1 MTLGACLRLNRSR
14 IRDRFGRAFAGSR
27 EDILSAP
34 FHPDVRGEIADC
46 PMDSLTLGC
55 FQEIS
60 SGAVVKFVEDQT
72 AQKLRGGYYTPL
84 DLAAFIARWVR
95 DLEPSRI
102 LEPSCGDGAFLQAMA
117 DVGGFHDVGV
127 VGFELDQVEA
137 RKAAGRAKELNLARV
152 DVRAED
158 FLAWAIDNM
167 EEGGDRFDAIVGNP
181 PFVRYQFLPP
191 TFQTRAARIFEELN
205 LKFTKHT
212 NAWVPFILAS
222 MSLLRPGGRLAM
234 VVPAEIIH
242 VTHAQSLRSYLG
254 KECRRL
260 VIIDPEEL
268 WFDGTLQGAVI
279 LMAEK
284 LSGPRQKSEGLGM
297 VPVRGREFLRRSPS
311 EVFAAPQPINGKTVA
326 GKWTRALLDVETRR
340 LFDEMEEHPDVH
352 RFEDIARVD
361 VGIVTGANKFF
372 LVPDETVEIF
382 GLSKYA
388 HPMFGRSEH
397 CPGVIYDE
405 RQHAAN
411 AEKGSPTN
419 FLWFDDAP
427 SSMRSGPKRY
437 IESGEREMLH
447 TRYKCRIREPWFKVP
462 SVYATEVGMLKR
474 SHDTPR
480 LILNRVGAYTT
491 DTAYRIRTRDVA
503 GNRLVGCFLNPMT
516 ALSAELEGRHYGGG
530 VLELIPSEIERLLIP
545 LPLQVDIDLEA
556 LDASIRTRPTHE
568 TLECQGKIVL
578 GALGIPKAKQD
589 SALEG
594 WRKLRDRR
602 HRTSTDEPAE
612 TII

>member
-1 MTLGACLRLNRSR
+1 M
-14 IRDRFGRAFAGSR
+14 
-27 EDILSAP
+27 
-34 FHPDVRGEIADC
+34 
-46 PMDSLTLGC
+46 
-55 FQEIS
+55 
-60 SGAVVKFVEDQT
+60 KFIEQQS

-84 DLAAFIARWVR
+84 DLAAFITRWVR
-95 DLEPSRI
+95 EGRADRV
-102 LEPSCGDGAFLQAMA
+102 LEPSCGDGAFFQAMA
-117 DVGGFHDVGV
+117 DVGGFNDAEVI
-127 VGFELDQVEA
+127 GFELDDDEA
-137 RKAAGRAKELNLARV
+137 AKAFRRARELGLGKSE
-152 DVRAED
+152 VRAED

-167 EEGGDRFDAIVGNP
+167 EDGGERFDAVVGNP

-191 TFQTRAARIFEELN
+191 TFQTRAARIFDELG

-222 MSLLRPGGRLAM
+222 LALLRPGGRLAM

-260 VIIDPEEL
+260 VVIDPEEL

-284 LSGPRQKSEGLGM
+284 RSGPRQKSEGLGM
-297 VPVRGREFLRRSPS
+297 VPVRGREFVRRSPA
-311 EVFAAPQPINGKTVA
+311 ELFAEPQSINGKTVA
-326 GKWTRALLDVETRR
+326 GKWTRALLDLETRQ
-340 LFDEMEEHPDVH
+340 LFDELEAHAEVH
-352 RFEDIARVD
+352 RFEEVARVD

-372 LVPDETVEIF
+372 LVSDETVETF

-397 CPGVIYDE
+397 CPGIIYDE

-411 AEKGSPTN
+411 AERGSPTN

-427 SSMRSGPKRY
+427 AKMKSGPRRY
-437 IESGEREMLH
+437 IEQGERESLH
-447 TRYKCRIREPWFKVP
+447 TRYKCRIRAPWYKVP
-462 SVYATEVGMLKR
+462 SVYSTEIGMLKR

-480 LILNRVGAYTT
+480 LILNRIGAYTT
-491 DTAYRIRTRDVA
+491 DTAYRIRTTDVA
-503 GNRLVGCFLNPMT
+503 GDRLVGCFLNPLT

-545 LPLQVDIDLEA
+545 LPAAANVDLEK
-556 LDASIRTRPTHE
+556 LDASIRARPAHE
-568 TLECQGKIVL
+568 TLERQGETVL
-578 GALGIPKAKQD
+578 GALGISKAKQA

-602 HRTSTDEPAE
+602 HRTSTEEQVDA
-612 TII
+612 TA

>member
-1 MTLGACLRLNRSR
+1 M
-14 IRDRFGRAFAGSR
+14 
-27 EDILSAP
+27 
-34 FHPDVRGEIADC
+34 
-46 PMDSLTLGC
+46 
-55 FQEIS
+55 
-60 SGAVVKFVEDQT
+60 KFVADQT
-72 AQKLRGGYYTPL
+72 AQKLRGGYYTPS
-84 DLAAFIARWVR
+84 DLAAFIARWIGDPAPARV
-95 DLEPSRI
+95 
-102 LEPSCGDGAFLQAMA
+102 LEPSCGDGAFFQAMA
-117 DVGGFHDVGV
+117 NVGGFERTEV
-127 VGFELDQVEA
+127 VGFELDEREA
-137 RKAAGRAKELNLARV
+137 GKAANRASELRMPNV
-152 DVRAED
+152 EVRSED
-158 FLAWAIDNM
+158 FLAWAIENM
-167 EEGGDRFDAIVGNP
+167 AKGGERFDAVVGNP

-191 TFQTRAARIFEELN
+191 TFQTRAARIFEELD

-242 VTHAQSLRSYLG
+242 VTHAQSLRTYLG

-284 LSGPRQKSEGLGM
+284 RIGPDQAAEGLGM
-297 VPVRGREFLRRSPS
+297 VPVRGREFLRRTPA
-311 EVFAAPQPINGKTVA
+311 ELFAAPQSINGKTVA
-326 GKWTRALLDVETRR
+326 GKWTRALLDLETRA
-340 LFDEMEEHPDVH
+340 LFDELEDHPDVH
-352 RFEDIARVD
+352 RFKDIARVD

-372 LVPDETVEIF
+372 LVSDETVETF
-382 GLSKYA
+382 GLEKYA

-427 SSMRSGPKRY
+427 ASMRSGPKRY
-437 IESGEREMLH
+437 IELGEKDELH
-447 TRYKCRIREPWFKVP
+447 TRYKCRIRAPWFKVP

-480 LILNRVGAYTT
+480 LILNRLGAYTT
-491 DTAYRIRTRDVA
+491 DTAYRIRTQRLA
-503 GNRLVGCFLNPMT
+503 GERLVGCFINPLT

-530 VLELIPSEIERLLIP
+530 VLELIPSEIERLQIP
-545 LPLQVDIDLEA
+545 LPAKVDVDLKA
-556 LDASIRTRPTHE
+556 LDASIRNRPTHE
-568 TLECQGKIVL
+568 TLERQGKIVL
-578 GALGIPKAKQD
+578 GALGISKAKQV

-602 HRTSTDEPAE
+602 HRTSTEELIDA
-612 TII
+612 